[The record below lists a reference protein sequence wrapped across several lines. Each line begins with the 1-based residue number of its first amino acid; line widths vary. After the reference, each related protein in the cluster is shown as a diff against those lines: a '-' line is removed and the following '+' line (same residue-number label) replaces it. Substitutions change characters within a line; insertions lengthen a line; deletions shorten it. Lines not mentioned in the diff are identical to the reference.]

1 MGVDRIAQLRA
12 RPSRAA
18 LLLDVD
24 GTLAPI
30 VARPEQ
36 ARVPEETRAELRRLA
51 GRYALVACVTGRPED
66 VARGF
71 LGVDGIEIVGE
82 HGLGLDPASGDW
94 ADRIHAWADGI
105 DWPADRKER
114 KRFAVTF
121 HFRGH
126 PDEDAAVARLHA
138 VADDAATEGFQPR
151 WGRKV
156 LEIVPPVTADKGT
169 AVRTLLQRRPEVTAA
184 LFAGD
189 DTTDVDGFRG
199 LGEAGLEL
207 AVRVA
212 VLADET
218 PDALREAADVS
229 VQGTDGLL
237 ELLRLL

>member
-1 MGVDRIAQLRA
+1 MGVDPIAQLRA
-12 RPSRAA
+12 HPGRAA

-30 VARPEQ
+30 VERPEQ

-82 HGLGLDPASGDW
+82 HGLGLDPASGAW

-105 DWPADRKER
+105 EWPAERKER
-114 KRFAVTF
+114 KRYAVTF
-121 HFRGH
+121 HFRGD
-126 PDEDAAVARLHA
+126 PDPDAAVARLRE
-138 VADDAATEGFQPR
+138 VADDAAEQGFQPR

-156 LEIVPPVTADKGT
+156 LEVVPPVAADKGT
-169 AVRTLLQRRPEVTAA
+169 AVRTLLERRPDVTAG

-189 DTTDVDGFRG
+189 DTTDVDAFRG

-212 VLADET
+212 VLGDET
-218 PDALREAADVS
+218 PDAVREAADVT
-229 VQGTDGLL
+229 VHGTDGLL
-237 ELLRLL
+237 ALLRLL

>member
-1 MGVDRIAQLRA
+1 MAVDPIAQLRTH
-12 RPSRAA
+12 PERAA

-30 VARPEQ
+30 VARPED
-36 ARVPEETRAELRRLA
+36 ARVPEETRAELRRLV

-66 VARGF
+66 VARSF
-71 LGVDGIEIVGE
+71 VGVDGIEIVGE
-82 HGLGLDPASGDW
+82 HGLGLDPASAEW

-105 DWPADRKER
+105 EWPAERKER

-126 PDEDAAVARLHA
+126 PREDEAVATLRG
-138 VADDAATEGFQPR
+138 VAEAAAAQGFQPR

-156 LEIVPPVTADKGT
+156 LEIVPPVAADKGA
-169 AVRTLLQRRPEVTAA
+169 AVRHLIAAHPEVRAA

-199 LGEAGLEL
+199 LGEAGLDV
-207 AVRVA
+207 AVRVG

-218 PDALREAADVS
+218 PDALRDAADVT
-229 VQGTDGLL
+229 VHGTDGLL
-237 ELLRLL
+237 ALLKLL

>member
-1 MGVDRIAQLRA
+1 MGVDPIAQLRA
-12 RPSRAA
+12 RPQRAA

-30 VARPEQ
+30 VERPEE

-66 VARGF
+66 VARAF
-71 LGVDGIEIVGE
+71 VGVDGLEIVGE
-82 HGLGLDPASGDW
+82 HGLGLDPASAEW
-94 ADRIHAWADGI
+94 AGRIHAWADGI
-105 DWPADRKER
+105 EWPVDRKER

-126 PDEDAAVARLHA
+126 PQPDEAVAALRLVAEDAVAR
-138 VADDAATEGFQPR
+138 GFQPR

-156 LEIVPPVTADKGT
+156 LEVVPPVTADKGT
-169 AVRTLLQRRPEVTAA
+169 AVRALLAPRPEVRAA

-189 DTTDVDGFRG
+189 DTTDLDGFRG
-199 LGEAGLEL
+199 LAEAGLEL
-207 AVRVA
+207 TVRVA
-212 VLADET
+212 VLGDET
-218 PDALREAADVS
+218 PPGLREAADVA
-229 VQGTDGLL
+229 VHGTAGFL